1 MPAVK
6 QVFIKRKEGKLP
18 GGKRQDRKVEEKE
31 EEEVVV
37 ETQYQNTDDVM
48 KGLKQGSQ
56 FGGRG
61 VSSSVSHACVL
72 CMKTG
77 PAIIKMGV

>member
-6 QVFIKRKEGKLP
+6 QVFIRREAGKLP
-18 GGKRQDRKVEEKE
+18 GGKRQDRKGEGEE

-48 KGLKQGSQ
+48 KVLKQGSQ
-56 FGGRG
+56 IGEGGGCHHPFLTR
-61 VSSSVSHACVL
+61 AFF
-72 CMKTG
+72 
-77 PAIIKMGV
+77 A